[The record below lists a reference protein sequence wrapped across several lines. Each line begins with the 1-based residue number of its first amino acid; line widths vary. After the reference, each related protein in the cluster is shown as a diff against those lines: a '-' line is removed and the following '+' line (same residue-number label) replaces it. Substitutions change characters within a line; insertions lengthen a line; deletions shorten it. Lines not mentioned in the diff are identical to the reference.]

1 MLRLSH
7 AAYMAIAVG
16 FARKTLAKI
25 SSPPARRD
33 RSRIVAE
40 RVSQAIIDA
49 LNGKYSKV
57 TIKPLTQAEVEA
69 AFARWPTTP
78 VIRADCTET
87 RTVDRVVLRARIE
100 PIN

>member
-40 RVSQAIIDA
+40 RVAQAIIAA

-57 TIKPLTQAEVEA
+57 TIKPLTQADLDGLA
-69 AFARWPTTP
+69 P
-78 VIRADCTET
+78 VIRVDCTKSLP
-87 RTVDRVVLRARIE
+87 VDRVVLRARIE

>member
-40 RVSQAIIDA
+40 RVAKKIIDV

-57 TIKPLTQAEVEA
+57 TIKPLTQADLDG
-69 AFARWPTTP
+69 PTP
-78 VIRADCTET
+78 VIRVYCTKEMP
-87 RTVDRVVLRARIE
+87 VDRVVLRARIE